1 MSESAFINVSHKFC
15 CIKLKI
21 CELLSKR
28 CFSYPLGLSWEE
40 LLSFSSQLS
49 WISKVLLHVSWFCL
63 LLHNNISQHTNMST
77 RYLKIAH
84 TLSWLLV
91 LPGWFRDSNN
101 ITNNLKVYVF
111 AFLLSRPCK
120 LCSIDTNILLM
131 PICLI

>member
-1 MSESAFINVSHKFC
+1 
-15 CIKLKI
+15 
-21 CELLSKR
+21 
-28 CFSYPLGLSWEE
+28 
-40 LLSFSSQLS
+40 
-49 WISKVLLHVSWFCL
+49 
-63 LLHNNISQHTNMST
+63 MST

-120 LCSIDTNILLM
+120 LCSIDTNILLV
-131 PICLI
+131 PICLPQLFGYKAHRFFQEIPNFY